1 MIDKHEQYLEISEI
15 WHFRNLARTQID
27 HEEEVKAIREEM
39 ELERKRLEK
48 ESKATTSSSGWL
60 GGWFGSKKKSESDR
74 EENEERRKQIERE
87 KEGKMREA
95 RERILKME
103 RDFKEA
109 ENLME
114 YDPDEVPFWEQMKAL
129 DKMATVRFHQKCI
142 SVSLRDEDETKRI
155 LTTLRVQDLF
165 ADVCARVSYIELSM
179 RVQNLDISDNYVK
192 DTKYPHIVSY
202 VSLKIVC
209 VQLHRSR
216 VLKITRSSLQQLAF
230 ALEIVCVL
238 D

>member
-1 MIDKHEQYLEISEI
+1 
-15 WHFRNLARTQID
+15 
-27 HEEEVKAIREEM
+27 
-39 ELERKRLEK
+39 
-48 ESKATTSSSGWL
+48 
-60 GGWFGSKKKSESDR
+60 
-74 EENEERRKQIERE
+74 
-87 KEGKMREA
+87 MREA

-209 VQLHRSR
+209 VCVFHYIAHANSRLQDHRFNNSLLRSR
-216 VLKITRSSLQQLAF
+216 S
-230 ALEIVCVL
+230 CVF
-238 D
+238 